1 MDENKIKTDEEV
13 TKEMLEELSN
23 NKGKEDE

>member
-1 MDENKIKTDEEV
+1 MDENKIKVNEEV
-13 TKEMLEELSN
+13 TKEMLEELSD